1 MAQSFQQFYRRCV
14 RNMAIG
20 TALSIVPAGAFYFFV
35 FPYTARQLGVL
46 AVLGALDL
54 LIFFPVDMA
63 VLKWTLRDV
72 AKAMAVAGPKGP
84 EKESAANAALK
95 GRSSTEDRPSTGDRP
110 STEGRSSA
118 ERRSPSADRSRTFDT
133 DDPQVRDALCEGM
146 AALLDAPRRVIFPR
160 IYGAHALA
168 ASAGI
173 TLLVMAANQWLGL
186 GIPAHTF
193 PLYWILNLTVVP
205 VAHVVYEFA
214 AMERTIQPVAAQLL
228 SAGGGKGLACA
239 RPFTLE
245 QRMRIFFPIFVIGP
259 VAIIFLTVLIHA
271 REHWGAMADAAHLLR
286 DLGSIAAACIVLFLY
301 LMYALG
307 SQLRHQTGELVTALD
322 QIGRG
327 DFGARAELYSTDEFG
342 QIAGHINTMATGL
355 AERER
360 LRDLF
365 GAYMTN
371 EVAAAL
377 LAKGDHSAERTE
389 KRYVAILFLDVRGF
403 TAFSNER
410 PPEVVVGVLNKLLEQ
425 AVEAIAQH
433 RGTVNKYL
441 GDGLLA
447 IFGAPIALENPSA
460 AAVAA
465 ALEIAKRVR
474 GLNHL
479 FAATGVSAMKIGIG
493 IHAGEVV
500 VGSIG
505 SPKHKLE
512 YTVIGDAVNVASRIE
527 QLNKPLGT
535 ELLVSDEVWSKCG
548 SLQSVFGVALTEQV
562 KGVDKPVKV
571 YPLMADDRASAK

>member
-1 MAQSFQQFYRRCV
+1 MYELGGQLDKH
-14 RNMAIG
+14 
-20 TALSIVPAGAFYFFV
+20 T
-35 FPYTARQLGVL
+35 RQLV
-46 AVLGALDL
+46 AALD
-54 LIFFPVDMA
+54 
-63 VLKWTLRDV
+63 
-72 AKAMAVAGPKGP
+72 
-84 EKESAANAALK
+84 E
-95 GRSSTEDRPSTGDRP
+95 
-110 STEGRSSA
+110 
-118 ERRSPSADRSRTFDT
+118 
-133 DDPQVRDALCEGM
+133 
-146 AALLDAPRRVIFPR
+146 
-160 IYGAHALA
+160 
-168 ASAGI
+168 
-173 TLLVMAANQWLGL
+173 
-186 GIPAHTF
+186 
-193 PLYWILNLTVVP
+193 
-205 VAHVVYEFA
+205 
-214 AMERTIQPVAAQLL
+214 
-228 SAGGGKGLACA
+228 
-239 RPFTLE
+239 
-245 QRMRIFFPIFVIGP
+245 
-259 VAIIFLTVLIHA
+259 
-271 REHWGAMADAAHLLR
+271 
-286 DLGSIAAACIVLFLY
+286 
-301 LMYALG
+301 
-307 SQLRHQTGELVTALD
+307 
-322 QIGRG
+322 IGRG
-327 DFGARAELYSTDEFG
+327 NLGGRVELYSTDEFG

-425 AVEAIAQH
+425 AVEAIAE
-433 RGTVNKYL
+433 RKGTVNKYL

-447 IFGAPIALENPSA
+447 IFGAPIALENPCE

-479 FAATGVSAMKIGIG
+479 FAATGVPAMKIGIG

-500 VGSIG
+500 VGTIG

-535 ELLVSDEVWSKCG
+535 ELLVSDEVWAKCG
-548 SLQSVFGVALTEQV
+548 SLQNVFGVALTEQV

-571 YPLMADDRASAK
+571 YPVVAGDRAAAK